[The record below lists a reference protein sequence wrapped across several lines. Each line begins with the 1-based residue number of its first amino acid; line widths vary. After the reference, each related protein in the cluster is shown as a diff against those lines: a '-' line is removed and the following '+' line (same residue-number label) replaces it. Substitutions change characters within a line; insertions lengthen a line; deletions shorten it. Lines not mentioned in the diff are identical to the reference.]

1 MDGKRLSGQEG
12 GFGCGGEM
20 LYFEKEFCKWNKMML
35 FKNKN
40 EMRGKSMMNRWD
52 CGNWKRLTQEN
63 GTKKINQALGQAEA
77 TKPFERTRRTSVLQH
92 SWPTWSQKG
101 AQVLSGLFMC
111 CLHIFVS
118 LSLAFTCVTSHSF
131 RSNLIFQSQQPH
143 GQTDEMS
150 ETVKV
155 THPVCIP
162 GQKSGAAIS
171 INNSLRRFGKAPR
184 SLTGILEE
192 SF

>member
-1 MDGKRLSGQEG
+1 
-12 GFGCGGEM
+12 
-20 LYFEKEFCKWNKMML
+20 
-35 FKNKN
+35 
-40 EMRGKSMMNRWD
+40 
-52 CGNWKRLTQEN
+52 
-63 GTKKINQALGQAEA
+63 
-77 TKPFERTRRTSVLQH
+77 
-92 SWPTWSQKG
+92 
-101 AQVLSGLFMC
+101 MC
-111 CLHIFVS
+111 CLHILVS
-118 LSLAFTCVTSHSF
+118 LSLPFTSVTSHSF

-155 THPVCIP
+155 THPACIP

-184 SLTGILEE
+184 SLRGILEE